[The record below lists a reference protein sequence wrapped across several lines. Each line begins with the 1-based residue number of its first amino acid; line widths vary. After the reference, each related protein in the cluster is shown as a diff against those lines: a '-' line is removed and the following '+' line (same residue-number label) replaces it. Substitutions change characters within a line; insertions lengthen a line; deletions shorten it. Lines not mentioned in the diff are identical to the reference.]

1 MHTTEWHTTEWH
13 TIECNKRSVPP
24 QLTLYGLPYDAKRQC
39 FGRNIKKSQSNS
51 RLPDDLLKTARTLKM
66 LDVIDNA
73 TNPNELCNL
82 PLNAEKHLR
91 QLSIRLNDAA
101 NRLSQLVATSAI
113 SNPSAL
119 SPPPSP
125 LDQQEKCGYKATDQ
139 GVVAGIGVVAQ
150 CQFRAGDSVAHY
162 TGPIVFRTMNPNGR
176 YHVFSVS
183 TIGSAPQVR
192 FHERDTYIAWS
203 GNYLLHSGKSGIEI
217 GRDGDG
223 DMRFL
228 NHSKKANVQIVSTGA
243 DRMNIYEC
251 HEQLLLTVVA
261 LKDINPGDELVFDY
275 DKSKP
280 DSAIDFSLRMV
291 EQPGTDKAS
300 KIHTSIARICQESD
314 PLLRSLRASPER
326 CMNQQVKIPVSVDKV
341 IGQIMTLCEEIQV
354 ENSFPAQIDE
364 LMSRLSTDQKKLLR
378 LIFADDEPAPGRI
391 ESLANSMLKNNN
403 PNDSDRLTLKG
414 AHDLKKYLTESF
426 FNSKQ
431 TWITVEELKQ
441 RLHDKQQLSALRN
454 RRKR

>member
-1 MHTTEWHTTEWH
+1 MHTTQLHTT
-13 TIECNKRSVPP
+13 ECNKRFAPP
-24 QLTLYGLPYDAKRQC
+24 QLTLYDLPWGSKRQC
-39 FGRNIKKSQSNS
+39 FGRDIKKSQSNS
-51 RLPDDLLKTARTLKM
+51 RLPGDLFKNARTLKM
-66 LDVIDNA
+66 LDIIDNA
-73 TNPNELCNL
+73 TNSNELSNL

-113 SNPSAL
+113 SDSSSL
-119 SPPPSP
+119 SPPTSP
-125 LDQQEKCGYKATDQ
+125 LGQKEKCSYKATDQ

-150 CQFRAGDSVAHY
+150 CQFRAGDSIAHY
-162 TGPIVFRTMNPNGR
+162 TGPIVFRTRNPNGR

-183 TIGSAPQVR
+183 TVGSAPQVR
-192 FHERDTYIAWS
+192 FHEHDTYTAWS
-203 GNYLLHSGKSGIEI
+203 GNYLLHSGKPSIEI

-223 DMRFL
+223 DIRFL
-228 NHSKKANVQIVSTGA
+228 NHSKKANVQIVSTGM
-243 DRMNIYEC
+243 DRINIYEC
-251 HEQLLLTVVA
+251 NEQLLLTVVA
-261 LKDINPGDELVFDY
+261 LKDIKPGDELVFDY

-280 DSAIDFSLRMV
+280 DSEIDFSLSTV
-291 EQPGTDKAS
+291 EQPDANKVR
-300 KIHTSIARICQESD
+300 KIHASIARICQESD
-314 PLLRSLRASPER
+314 PLLRSLRTSPER

-341 IGQIMTLCEEIQV
+341 IGQIMILCEEIQV
-354 ENSFPAQIDE
+354 ENSCPAQIDE

-378 LIFADDEPAPGRI
+378 LIFADGEPVPGRI

-414 AHDLKKYLTESF
+414 AQDLKKYLTESF

-441 RLHDKQQLSALRN
+441 QLHDKQQLSALRN